1 MQSVTY
7 RKINCQ
13 TLLKTAST
21 MKTKVLLPIMFC
33 SVFVNILTAQSK
45 IWDFGNATDWPVNS
59 GYSTDTLFDNL
70 AIIPGSGVTNMGA
83 VETNSAT
90 FSAESYTATKRFKLN
105 GGSYDSGA
113 TVFTMPTKRYMY
125 FAVNGNCTVKIL
137 FKTGGSGTRNVYVTN
152 GTSVVGSLG
161 SSSSTD
167 ALVLTA
173 SYVGGPTNLYIA
185 GDQASNIY
193 KIEVTGSM
201 GTTTL
206 ATLSTKDYSVKN
218 QSLIHVKDRRVY
230 LANIKSGTAVQVYTL
245 TGSQVKTIN
254 TASDLDFELPEGL
267 YIVKLKSA
275 EGEKSI
281 KIHVK

>member
-1 MQSVTY
+1 M
-7 RKINCQ
+7 
-13 TLLKTAST
+13 
-21 MKTKVLLPIMFC
+21 
-33 SVFVNILTAQSK
+33 
-45 IWDFGNATDWPVNS
+45 
-59 GYSTDTLFDNL
+59 
-70 AIIPGSGVTNMGA
+70 
-83 VETNSAT
+83 
-90 FSAESYTATKRFKLN
+90 
-105 GGSYDSGA
+105 
-113 TVFTMPTKRYMY
+113 
-125 FAVNGNCTVKIL
+125 
-137 FKTGGSGTRNVYVTN
+137 
-152 GTSVVGSLG
+152 VGSLG

-206 ATLSTKDYSVKN
+206 STLSTKDYSVKN

-230 LANIKSGTAVQVYTL
+230 LANINSSTAVQVYTM
-245 TGSQVKTIN
+245 TGSQVKNLN

-267 YIVKLKSA
+267 YIVKLKST